1 MTDLTLLIQLER
13 LIPDISDKILN
24 HYFNQTTAEIKT
36 DGSIVT
42 EADLAM
48 QQALTT
54 ELAKIAP
61 AVKMLSEEMTV
72 EEQMDVMNK
81 HNSYWCLDPV
91 DGTNNFHHG
100 VPLFA
105 VSLALIEDRKLKM
118 GIIYDPVRKEIFS
131 AVNGSGLRINGQIH
145 DSVEQP
151 ETLNKCLA
159 SIDFKRLKSTAMMHL
174 CNNMPFKSQRNIGT
188 CALEWAWL
196 AAGRTQLLL
205 HGGEKFWDYAA
216 GCLLLDEA
224 NGASST
230 DKRQPIFNNSLD
242 NRPIIAAANPSLH
255 KLWADFLISDNE
267 IGS

>member
-1 MTDLTLLIQLER
+1 MNNLTLLKQLEQ
-13 LIPDISDKILN
+13 LIPAISDGVLN
-24 HYFNQTTAEIKT
+24 HFFNRTNAEIKK

-54 ELAKIAP
+54 ELAKVAP
-61 AVKMLSEEMTV
+61 AVKMLSEEMT
-72 EEQMDVMNK
+72 EQEQVDVMSNHK
-81 HNSYWCLDPV
+81 SYWCLDPV

-105 VSLALIEDRKLKM
+105 VSLALIEHKELTL

-131 AVNGSGLRINGQIH
+131 AAKGSGLRINGQKH
-145 DSVEQP
+145 SPGKQP
-151 ETLNKCLA
+151 DTLGKCLA
-159 SIDFKRLKSTAMMHL
+159 SIDFKRLKPAMKFHL
-174 CNNMPFKSQRNIGT
+174 CESMPFKSQRNIGT

-216 GCLLLDEA
+216 GCLLLTEA
-224 NGASST
+224 KGFSCT
-230 DKRQPIFNNSLD
+230 EKRQPVFNNSLE
-242 NRPIIAAANPSLH
+242 NRPIIAAVNTSLH
-255 KLWADFLISDNE
+255 QLWADFLIK
-267 IGS
+267 